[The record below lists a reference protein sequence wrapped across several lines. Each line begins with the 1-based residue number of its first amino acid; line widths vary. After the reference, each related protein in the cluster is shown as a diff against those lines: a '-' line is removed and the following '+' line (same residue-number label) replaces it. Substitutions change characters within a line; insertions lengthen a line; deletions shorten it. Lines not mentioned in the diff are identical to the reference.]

1 MSARKNAITKIAIV
15 FPKDSEAIFN
25 ITSKRPFGGATVQLY
40 LLTRAL
46 WHYPNISAY
55 AFIADYETIDF
66 PDQRVFRLIRTFSK
80 NDSAVKKLVRF
91 HQKIAKVKPDIIL
104 QRGLSPF
111 SCLLALYCKIKK
123 IKFVYMLASDVESD
137 GRYQRSNKPCL
148 YFRLLKYAHL
158 LIAQNRFQQERL
170 LTKYR
175 LSSEILYSGYDIRP
189 DQPPKND
196 TVLWVGR
203 RDPMKHAEE
212 FIELA
217 RLNPAFQFILICPPG
232 RDDEY
237 NEQIKTLARETA
249 NVRLLEFVGFNE
261 IEQYYQEAR
270 VLINTSDYEGFPQ
283 TFVQAA
289 KNWTPILSKNVD
301 PESFITTSQCGYVA
315 NGDPKKLNDNLQKLF
330 SDNSLYSTLSA
341 NAYHYAKKNHDINN
355 VVTRLLTLL
364 HVND

>member
-1 MSARKNAITKIAIV
+1 MNTPGNNVTKIAIV

-25 ITSKRPFGGATVQLY
+25 INSKRPFGGATVQPY
-40 LLTRAL
+40 LLAKAL
-46 WHYPNISAY
+46 WHVPNVCIYS
-55 AFIADYETIDF
+55 FIADYPTIDF
-66 PDQRVFRLIRTFSK
+66 PDHAEFRLVKTFSE
-80 NDSAVKKLVRF
+80 NDSVIKKLIRF
-91 HQKIAKVKPDIIL
+91 HQKITAMKPDIIL

-111 SCLLALYCKIKK
+111 SCLLALYCKMKK

-137 GRYQRSNKPCL
+137 GRYQRSNRPCP

-170 LTKYR
+170 STKYR
-175 LSSEILYSGYDIRP
+175 LSSEILYSGYEIRP
-189 DQPPKND
+189 DQPHKND

-217 RLNPAFQFILICPPG
+217 RRNPARRFILICPPG
-232 RDDEY
+232 KDETH
-237 NEQIKTLARETA
+237 NEQIKALARKTA
-249 NVRLLEFVGFNE
+249 NVQLLEFVSFNV
-261 IEQYYQEAR
+261 IEQYYRDAR
-270 VLINTSDYEGFPQ
+270 VLVNTSDYEGFPQ

-301 PESFITTSQCGYVA
+301 PEGFITSYQCGYVA
-315 NGDPKKLNDNLQKLF
+315 NGDLQTLNDNLQKLF
-330 SDNSLYSTLSA
+330 SDNSLYTTLSA
-341 NAYHYAKKNHDINN
+341 NAHHYAEKNHDINN
-355 VVTRLLTLL
+355 VVTRLFTLL